1 MGDPASWPQ
10 PSGLTPDGSSAFAAA
25 FASARQDDAW
35 WAQAELRTS
44 QLIACIQPTRA
55 SEERRQAVADYVQ
68 RLIHQCFKCQV
79 VTFGSVPLKTYLPDG
94 DIDLTALSQ
103 HGELKETWAEDVH
116 SALRKAE
123 KDSKAEFRVKEVQ
136 YIHAEVKIIKC
147 LVENIVVDISFNQT
161 GGLCTLCF
169 LEEVDRCINRNHLF
183 KRSVILVKAWCYY
196 ESRIL
201 GAHHALISTYA
212 LETLVLY
219 VFHVF
224 HSSLR
229 GPLEVLYT
237 FLEYFSNFDW
247 DKYCVSLWG
256 PVPLSSLP
264 GVAAADGAEP
274 PRKNEG
280 ALLLTKAFLDTCS
293 ETYSVVPTTS
303 DNQTRTFNV
312 KFLNVLD
319 PLRESNNLGRSVS
332 KGNFYRIRSA
342 FGYGARKLAG
352 VLKCSKD
359 NINAEVERFFS
370 STLERSCSGGR
381 LDAAEPLSHKERTL
395 VGIEKENGGKNLN
408 SHTPEIYNAG
418 PERLQLQYGGWP
430 GLVVSRP
437 RDALDPAQLAGNVDG
452 RGSFRNSGNLQ
463 KAVDT
468 SFGSQQGKWQSLE
481 PGPRRTS
488 SAGKLTAALSETHPR
503 QVDGMLEFMN
513 AEAAEK
519 TRVLNR
525 GPNTGNVNALVTE
538 SPIDHNHDFPDVSQL
553 MSSRKD
559 MGGSYFHQKES
570 NHDSMLHISSMED
583 LALKNFLMSTQRQGD
598 TGASSNAT
606 NYYIMGMPGSS
617 AEAAAVSSQEN
628 LHHATSHSGDHYV
641 GLSSVRKASPPT
653 VAEGGNWIGEQ
664 TTVEMMG
671 AVDSGHHH
679 VSHERVSQSVL
690 WPPPFIQIGLG
701 VGERLKS
708 AGIPISTSYG
718 KDGLNEEIGPA
729 VLLPSAGWEGMG
741 SYQRHNF
748 TGYGSEESSSK
759 LGGST
764 STYLSN
770 HRQSYHHD
778 RQAPSIGRGG
788 NQHGTYRQY
797 DPYGRVVEGN
807 SSFIQGFEKNC
818 SIPGIDCNEVYQMS
832 APWYH
837 VGPVQEDK
845 AEPQAQNSNAGMSTL
860 LDTQSF
866 ETERVL
872 DKTGLQ
878 QHVAERRDFLLG
890 PSTSL
895 TPVSVPILP
904 VPTGGVPGGRWPL
917 PHHKN
922 SYWNPTGLVTP
933 GPHAPQAY
941 PHDSGVVH
949 STDSLEFG
957 SFGPV
962 LFGDMRISSTQL
974 QLTQAYIS
982 GTPGTSGLTYSS
994 GDRAQLSSSPK
1005 QR

>member
-690 WPPPFIQIGLG
+690 WPPPFIQ
-701 VGERLKS
+701 
-708 AGIPISTSYG
+708 
-718 KDGLNEEIGPA
+718 
-729 VLLPSAGWEGMG
+729 
-741 SYQRHNF
+741 
-748 TGYGSEESSSK
+748 
-759 LGGST
+759 
-764 STYLSN
+764 
-770 HRQSYHHD
+770 RQSYHHD